1 MDTRRILEAFDR
13 IARER
18 DWLPLQTPK
27 NLAIALANETA
38 ELLHEFQWL
47 TDEQVAGM
55 GAAQRSR
62 IGHEAADILMYLLAL
77 CDRMDIDLEQAVQ
90 EKIALNE
97 ARFLK

>member
-18 DWLPLQTPK
+18 NWLPLQTPK

-47 TDEQVAGM
+47 TDEQVDEM
-55 GAAQRSR
+55 NPKQRER
-62 IGHEAADILMYLLAL
+62 VAHEAADILMYLLAL
-77 CDRMDIDLEQAVQ
+77 CDRMGIDLEQAV
-90 EKIALNE
+90 EAKIAINE
-97 ARFLK
+97 ERFLK